1 MSVSSA
7 AQVMTACVCFLTVN
21 IGDQNEDEGDR
32 ERIHRRMR
40 KEIRESREQRQEV
53 HTYLLS
59 SRQSFLVAECPSLP
73 EV

>member
-1 MSVSSA
+1 MRA
-7 AQVMTACVCFLTVN
+7 FRTEGAC
-21 IGDQNEDEGDR
+21 GEDEDEGDR